1 MESSMWMQALLLT
14 PYIAIA
20 SSLVL
25 TVTVALI
32 CYQAPRVRA
41 AGFAA

>member
-1 MESSMWMQALLLT
+1 MVMQALLLT
-14 PYIAIA
+14 PYVAIV

-25 TVTVALI
+25 AATVVAI
-32 CYQAPRVRA
+32 CYSQPACRRA

>member
-1 MESSMWMQALLLT
+1 MLMQALLLT

-25 TVTVALI
+25 TVTIAAI
-32 CYQAPRVRA
+32 CYSQARPRE